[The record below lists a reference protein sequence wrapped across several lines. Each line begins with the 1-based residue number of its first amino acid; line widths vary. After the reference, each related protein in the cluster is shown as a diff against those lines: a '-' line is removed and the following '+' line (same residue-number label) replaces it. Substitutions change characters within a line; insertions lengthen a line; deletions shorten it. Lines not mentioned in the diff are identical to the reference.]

1 MKRILSVITLLIFLV
16 SSVFAT
22 DWVRY
27 GIFENEEVGTCVVS
41 FDYDATE
48 PFELENES
56 IEYFLYLQR
65 GYEKVEVYWYE
76 NVDSWWCNKGVEHNC
91 YATLEMYEDYRVE
104 YHVNS
109 DGSVT
114 EYVFSGFKNPEN
126 EE

>member
-1 MKRILSVITLLIFLV
+1 MKKIITMLFLGLLMFGK
-16 SSVFAT
+16 VFAL

-27 GIFENEEVGTCVVS
+27 GIFETEELGTVVVY

-65 GYEKVEVYWYE
+65 GYEKVEVYLYE
-76 NVDSWWCNKGVEHNC
+76 DVDSCWCNKGIEHNC

-114 EYVFSGFKNPEN
+114 EYVFSGFKNPED

>member
-1 MKRILSVITLLIFLV
+1 MKKIITMLLLSLLI
-16 SSVFAT
+16 SSVFAI
-22 DWVRY
+22 DWVK
-27 GIFENEEVGTCVVS
+27 INTVETEENGT
-41 FDYDATE
+41 FDVYFDFDATE

-56 IEYFLYLQR
+56 IEYFLHLQR
-65 GYEKVEVYWYE
+65 GYEKVEVYLYE
-76 NVDSWWCNKGVEHNC
+76 NIDSWWCNKGVEHNC

-114 EYVFSGFKNPEN
+114 EYIFSGFKNPED